1 MEERQYE
8 QRWRSIP
15 NPFMNIRDVNDVIT
29 GHVSGRKA
37 DIIDLVMGGQSAVI
51 LAGAPNVGKSTL
63 IRYLQ
68 RPAGLE
74 WSWRDE
80 LAGEVSPLFLNAI
93 HFVQIDLAHIL

>member
-15 NPFMNIRDVNDVIT
+15 NPFTNIRDVNDMIT

-37 DIIDLVMGGQSAVI
+37 DIIELVMGGQSAVI
-51 LAGAPNVGKSTL
+51 LAGAPRIGKSTL

-68 RPAGLE
+68 RPVGHE

-80 LAGEVSPLFLNAI
+80 LAGEGSPIPLNTI
-93 HFVQIDLAHIL
+93 HFVQINL